1 MTDLLAR
8 VAEARRLEGTLL
20 DGRFRVRGV
29 LGVGGAAQVLR
40 ATDERTGADVAIKLL
55 DASLAQNAE
64 VVARFA
70 REARAASALDSAHVV
85 RVLESGHDDAGR
97 PFLVMELV
105 RGEDLGARLARLSK
119 LPLDETV
126 DIVLQIVSGLVD
138 AHGAGVVHRDLKPD
152 NVLVEERAPGQFRVK
167 ITDFGMA
174 KVAPQA
180 SFGLSL
186 TREGLVVGTP
196 LYMAPEQVRALPD
209 VDGRA
214 DVWSVGAILFECI
227 TGRPPFLA
235 SSQEQAMIDVCTKDA
250 PDVRAVEPRVPRE
263 LAKVIGR
270 ALARDREQ
278 RFPSALALRD
288 ALLAAWPAGARE
300 RRSFGARDSRPS
312 GGASPAAA
320 PAWHQRPVVLAALA
334 LGGLAAGLGFVLA
347 LLAAL
352 R

>member
-1 MTDLLAR
+1 VTDVAAR
-8 VAEARRLEGTLL
+8 VAEARKLEGALL
-20 DGRFRVRGV
+20 GGRYRVLRV
-29 LGVGGAAQVLR
+29 LGAGGAAQVLR
-40 ATDERTGADVAIKLL
+40 ATDERTGNDVAIKIL
-55 DASLAQNAE
+55 DAALAESPE

-70 REARAASALDSAHVV
+70 REARAASSLDSAHVV
-85 RVLESGHDDAGR
+85 RVLESGKGEGGR

-119 LPLDETV
+119 LPVEETV
-126 DIVLQIVSGLVD
+126 EIVLQVLDGLVD
-138 AHGAGVVHRDLKPD
+138 SHGAGVVHRDLKPD

-180 SFGLSL
+180 ASSGLAL

-196 LYMAPEQVRALPD
+196 LYMAPEQVRAQSD

-235 SSQEQAMIDVCTKDA
+235 PTQEQVMIDVCTKDA

-278 RFPSALALRD
+278 RFPSAIALRD
-288 ALLAAWPAGARE
+288 ALMVAWPSGARE
-300 RRSFGARDSRPS
+300 RTSFGGRASRPS
-312 GGASPAAA
+312 GGERPAP
-320 PAWHQRPVVLAALA
+320 PAWHQRPAVLAALA
-334 LGGLAAGLGFVLA
+334 VGGLAAGLGFVLA
-347 LLAAL
+347 LVAAL